1 MRISISYLYFHPS
14 ACILKELYKAKNV
27 YLSQLVFE
35 FINSLIQVIALTMQI
50 LHNFIVQS
58 RPTCNRSLSET
69 YSFMYS
75 CGHNLLTIT
84 SGMNQ

>member
-1 MRISISYLYFHPS
+1 MRISISYLYHPS
-14 ACILKELYKAKNV
+14 ACIRKELYKAKNV

-35 FINSLIQVIALTMQI
+35 FINSLIPVIALNMQI

-58 RPTCNRSLSET
+58 RPTCNRSLAET
-69 YSFMYS
+69 YMYS